1 MGTNVALNAK
11 ATKIENK
18 IIDTTELIC
27 TPEFNRLSKILFNTR
42 IKEEIKILPSK
53 SQLDAV
59 LDIAD
64 KNEEKNS
71 NVWFKNF
78 LMVEDAFVVMDY
90 IIAWHFNQFL
100 ILSEYGM
107 VILKSNTNPSME
119 VQRIVRWK
127 Q

>member
-18 IIDTTELIC
+18 IIDTTGLIS
-27 TPEFNRLSKILFNTR
+27 TPQFNRLSKILFNTR

-71 NVWFKNF
+71 NVWFMNF

-90 IIAWHFNQFL
+90 IIVWHFNQFL

-107 VILKSNTNPSME
+107 VILKQS
-119 VQRIVRWK
+119 
-127 Q
+127 